1 MSDSL
6 RRIKS
11 ELRNITSN
19 LPDDCSAFPILDGSD
34 IYEWQGHITGPSD
47 TPYEGG
53 TFFVN
58 IHLPENYP
66 YCPPKV
72 TLQTRIYHCNINQNG
87 GISLDILQDQWSPA
101 LSIATILV
109 SIMSLLSEPNP
120 DDPLVHEIA
129 RIYKEDKEQHDRRAK
144 EWTEKYAT

>member
-11 ELRNITSN
+11 ELKNITSN

-34 IYEWQGHITGPSD
+34 MYEWQGHITGPPD
-47 TPYEGG
+47 TPYA
-53 TFFVN
+53 
-58 IHLPENYP
+58 YA
-66 YCPPKV
+66 PPKV

-129 RIYKEDKEQHDRRAK
+129 RIYKEDKEQHDRMAK
-144 EWTEKYAT
+144 EWTEKYAS

>member
-1 MSDSL
+1 M
-6 RRIKS
+6 
-11 ELRNITSN
+11 
-19 LPDDCSAFPILDGSD
+19 
-34 IYEWQGHITGPSD
+34 YEWQGHITGPPD

-72 TLQTRIYHCNINQNG
+72 TLQTRIYHCNIDQNG

-120 DDPLVHEIA
+120 DEPLVTEIA

-144 EWTEKYAT
+144 EWTKKYAS

>member
-1 MSDSL
+1 MSSSL
-6 RRIKS
+6 RRIKI

-19 LPDDCSAFPILDGSD
+19 LPDDCTAFPVGESPD
-34 IYEWQGHITGPSD
+34 IYEWTGHITGPSD

-53 TFFVN
+53 TFFLN
-58 IHLPENYP
+58 IHLPDTYP

-144 EWTEKYAT
+144 EWTEKYAS